1 MTQLTAAFR
10 NFAKESRIVPIIY
23 KFNDIKWFWVWKIR
37 VYEMSHLFH
46 SRLNFVHPCRWL
58 SVCNVDTTTG
68 AAWKRGSIPIEFLFQ
83 CVHLVASRCCC
94 CCCCCCFVLSFIT
107 VLCLFGDIPRL
118 VSLLR
123 DVCLLTSQLYFGS
136 KDRVTLHFYPPTAVL
151 KALRIPVSFI
161 FLVLLSFLSLCF
173 HSSIYL
179 SVISFS
185 FSIYFLNIS
194 LFLFH
199 SISLIR
205 SFCLYLIYV
214 SFFLSFTHSLYI
226 FSTFILIYVSLS
238 LLFYFLALFSLLYS
252 FIYVFPVALLKY
264 QHSPDIRL

>member
-1 MTQLTAAFR
+1 
-10 NFAKESRIVPIIY
+10 
-23 KFNDIKWFWVWKIR
+23 
-37 VYEMSHLFH
+37 MSHLFH

-83 CVHLVASRCCC
+83 CVHLVASRC

-214 SFFLSFTHSLYI
+214 SFFLSFFHSFVIYI
-226 FSTFILIYVSLS
+226 FHVYFNLRFSFSPILFSCS
-238 LLFYFLALFSLLYS
+238 FLAAILLYLRIPCCLVKIS
-252 FIYVFPVALLKY
+252 A
-264 QHSPDIRL
+264 